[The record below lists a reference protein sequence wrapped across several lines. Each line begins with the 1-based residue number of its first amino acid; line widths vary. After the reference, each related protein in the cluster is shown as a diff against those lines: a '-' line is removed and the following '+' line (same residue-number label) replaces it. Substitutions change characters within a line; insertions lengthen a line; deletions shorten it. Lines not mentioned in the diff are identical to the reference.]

1 MNNGTFRQVLYFKL
15 KIMKKI
21 IVCISIAVFLFAGC
35 TKSTEDK
42 KSLTYSDFVVSL
54 NAGMDYNAIV
64 AKFGEPTKDIGSG
77 IHIYVYQLSDLTE
90 IWIGYVDRIIYARHV
105 DVNQQVLHIII

>member
-1 MNNGTFRQVLYFKL
+1 
-15 KIMKKI
+15 MKKI
-21 IVCISIAVFLFAGC
+21 VVCISIAVFLLVGC
-35 TKSTEDK
+35 TKNTEEK
-42 KSLTYSDFVVSL
+42 KALTYSDFVVTL

-90 IWIGYVDRIIYARHV
+90 VWIGYVDRIIYARHV
-105 DVNQQVLHIII
+105 DANQQVLHIII

>member
-1 MNNGTFRQVLYFKL
+1 
-15 KIMKKI
+15 MKNI
-21 IVCISIAVFLFAGC
+21 LVCISIVVFLLAGC
-35 TKSTEDK
+35 TKTTDNK
-42 KSLTYSDFVVSL
+42 KSLTYSDFVTSL
-54 NAGMDYNAIV
+54 NAGMDYTAIV

-105 DVNQQVLHIII
+105 DSNQNVLHIII